1 MKIKRF
7 VAQDMRQALRLVR
20 ETLGEEA
27 VILSN
32 KSVEGGV
39 EITAAVDLVANPAD
53 DTIDQRIP
61 QVGKQNSK
69 QADTANDAKPSAPQP
84 AIPDNALEDMRRE
97 MRNLRRWMQ
106 AELSGLSWYDLGQ
119 RAPHSQELLAR
130 LMALGLGPE
139 LARRLSERVSDVDD
153 LEKAW
158 SKALYMLASELRMAE
173 TDVIDQGGVVA
184 LVGPTGVGKT
194 TTIAKMAARFAL
206 RHGHRSVGL
215 ITTDSYRIGARDQL
229 QTYARIL
236 NVPVRTATT
245 ADEMDQALVAL
256 AGRRLILVD
265 TAGMASAHERIAD
278 QRETLEAAG
287 KALTTLL
294 TLSATTEVAAVQR
307 ALRLFSDFQ
316 PDACVLTKLDEAASL
331 GGLLSA
337 LIQADL
343 PTAFVTDGQRVPED
357 LQIARAH
364 PLVTR
369 ASQLLA
375 ENPAEL
381 DPGYLA
387 LAFGGTSAHVHG

>member
-1 MKIKRF
+1 
-7 VAQDMRQALRLVR
+7 
-20 ETLGEEA
+20 
-27 VILSN
+27 
-32 KSVEGGV
+32 
-39 EITAAVDLVANPAD
+39 
-53 DTIDQRIP
+53 
-61 QVGKQNSK
+61 
-69 QADTANDAKPSAPQP
+69 
-84 AIPDNALEDMRRE
+84 
-97 MRNLRRWMQ
+97 
-106 AELSGLSWYDLGQ
+106 
-119 RAPHSQELLAR
+119 
-130 LMALGLGPE
+130 
-139 LARRLSERVSDVDD
+139 
-153 LEKAW
+153 
-158 SKALYMLASELRMAE
+158 
-173 TDVIDQGGVVA
+173 
-184 LVGPTGVGKT
+184 
-194 TTIAKMAARFAL
+194 
-206 RHGHRSVGL
+206 
-215 ITTDSYRIGARDQL
+215 
-229 QTYARIL
+229 
-236 NVPVRTATT
+236 
-245 ADEMDQALVAL
+245 MDQALVAL

>member
-39 EITAAVDLVANPAD
+39 EITAAVDLVENPAD

-61 QVGKQNSK
+61 QVRKQNSK

>member
-32 KSVEGGV
+32 KSVDGGV

-61 QVGKQNSK
+61 QVRKQNSK

-173 TDVIDQGGVVA
+173 MDVIDQGGVVA

-265 TAGMASAHERIAD
+265 TAGMAAAHERIAD
-278 QRETLEAAG
+278 QRQTLQAAG

-294 TLSATTEVAAVQR
+294 TLSATTELAAVQR

-387 LAFGGTSAHVHG
+387 LAFGGTSPHVHG